1 MRNLIPDDLVTA
13 AIVVTHAAGDG
24 RVSYR
29 LNSPFMCHIAII
41 HVWAWPL
48 ASLEC
53 RVISGIFDGAVLLV
67 NGTSPAAV
75 AGTMSSR
82 EHRPA
87 RDSSRPAASRRDQAV
102 APGRVAPGK
111 RTLTMGLAS
120 RNPAGAPPLQRKP
133 EGSAAAPGPT
143 QGDPVEDW
151 MRVALRPDLHQ
162 TPILRKS
169 AREIGY
175 AETSPQGAP
184 PSTIGT
190 TGRPLPTAVQAKM
203 EDAYAS
209 DFSAVRVHEGEHVTA
224 MGALAYTQ
232 GSDIHFAPGQYDPG
246 SQRGQELLGHELT
259 HVVQQ
264 AQGRVSAGTQAS
276 GMPVNTD
283 ASLEREADVMGA
295 RAARGERAGL
305 PAGPAARSSAVV
317 QRVAPEEIHN
327 LVNPQL
333 GTPQAVIALFDA
345 WLQLG
350 YRTPLAVL
358 DRNQTASLWMPFHR
372 WFQKNVPTP
381 YSGGMTVQQV
391 GPGVVRAVPAVPS
404 DAMDVEPSVAQHS
417 TQDEDIARHLQGR
430 ITRSQ
435 NGTQGVFFA
444 GPYAIKPDDGET
456 YHAIALGEALGVPQ
470 PVPARH
476 VTGSDPLAG
485 LIRERLAAELGGR
498 IAQTTGFVVMRKIAG
513 VDFSELGNDDR
524 ERLHQPKVLADMGK
538 LWAFLGL
545 LGSTDDFG
553 GGNTSNLMLEKG
565 EPPALIGVDVQLDD
579 IVEPEEAGGWIERLA
594 DELEDRG
601 LPSSRVGALQGEM
614 EGLGMSKRP
623 ATEILPSFLEGIVSM
638 LEAGLRA
645 AHDADARTRA
655 GERGAEVLDA
665 IAGKAKDI
673 QRIRAVLERL

>member
-1 MRNLIPDDLVTA
+1 
-13 AIVVTHAAGDG
+13 
-24 RVSYR
+24 
-29 LNSPFMCHIAII
+29 
-41 HVWAWPL
+41 
-48 ASLEC
+48 
-53 RVISGIFDGAVLLV
+53 
-67 NGTSPAAV
+67 
-75 AGTMSSR
+75 MSSR
-82 EHRPA
+82 EHRPD
-87 RDSSRPAASRRDQAV
+87 RNSSRPAASRRDQTV

-133 EGSAAAPGPT
+133 EGSGAAPAST
-143 QGDPVEDW
+143 HGDPVEDW

-175 AETSPQGAP
+175 AETMPQDAP
-184 PSTIGT
+184 PSTMGT
-190 TGRPLPTAVQAKM
+190 AGRPLPTAVQAKM

-295 RAARGERAGL
+295 RAARGEHADL
-305 PAGPAARSSAVV
+305 PAGPTARSGAVV
-317 QRVAPEEIHN
+317 QRVAPEEIQD

-333 GTPQAVIALFDA
+333 GAPQAVIALFDG

-350 YRTPLAVL
+350 YRTSLSVL
-358 DRNQTASLWMPFHR
+358 DRNQAASLWVPFHR

-391 GPGVVRAVPAVPS
+391 GPGVVRAVPAASPAS
-404 DAMDVEPSVAQHS
+404 SIDAMDVEPSVAQHS

-444 GPYAIKPDDGET
+444 GP
-456 YHAIALGEALGVPQ
+456 
-470 PVPARH
+470 
-476 VTGSDPLAG
+476 
-485 LIRERLAAELGGR
+485 
-498 IAQTTGFVVMRKIAG
+498 
-513 VDFSELGNDDR
+513 
-524 ERLHQPKVLADMGK
+524 
-538 LWAFLGL
+538 
-545 LGSTDDFG
+545 
-553 GGNTSNLMLEKG
+553 
-565 EPPALIGVDVQLDD
+565 
-579 IVEPEEAGGWIERLA
+579 
-594 DELEDRG
+594 
-601 LPSSRVGALQGEM
+601 
-614 EGLGMSKRP
+614 
-623 ATEILPSFLEGIVSM
+623 
-638 LEAGLRA
+638 
-645 AHDADARTRA
+645 
-655 GERGAEVLDA
+655 
-665 IAGKAKDI
+665 
-673 QRIRAVLERL
+673 